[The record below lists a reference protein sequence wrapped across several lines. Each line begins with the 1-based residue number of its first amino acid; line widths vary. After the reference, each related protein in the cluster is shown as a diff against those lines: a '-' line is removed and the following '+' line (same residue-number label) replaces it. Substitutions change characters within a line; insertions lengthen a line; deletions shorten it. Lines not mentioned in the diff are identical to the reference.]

1 MANGDYWN
9 VGAGT
14 PLNRRR
20 GSASR
25 DAIDRIIELTS
36 NLSRMN
42 QDKKD
47 RKVYRFDEYIN
58 RISEGFQNLTDNE
71 LIRSIQDKVDTYYQ
85 NSGGSGNFEMSQ
97 IKDAFDFRVNAAIGE
112 NEQYEFAK
120 EGFTRT
126 INAGEDF
133 IDKAFTFDDSD
144 FAGQRKIIR
153 EDKLYHDLKS
163 EGNLEYIPKEY
174 KGDEI
179 KEYRYYLANQFKKH
193 VRDEFGSQY
202 QNFFSRFGSRINS
215 QDPNLNDD
223 LRDSQYYLGAVL
235 TAFQSDGIFSK
246 QEYEAL
252 KGAID
257 NADATQY
264 KNEMHALTL
273 ANSDKVRT
281 LQNNFGN
288 YSNEYKK
295 LKTRYKL
302 GKDSLSPEYIAGFYK
317 DGVMKGGSYIPLQTE
332 GDVQVPWRQ
341 ILEVEEQHSK
351 YEAGKGKK
359 PTLPRPS
366 SVELKIAKEIHADWV
381 IKEHDLKGNLISTNE
396 QLEGYGVLNMFSA
409 NSLTFMGDKS
419 EEEKAKA
426 DMKQDILDETYKEKK
441 NRMPVAEI
449 ENTEENSKYEMIVN
463 ADLDTLDWA
472 KSVSDKGGDL
482 SEEVLGQMVKAIRQ
496 LRFNHGDKWPIYYYQ
511 RNLHKRFG
519 NLPMNEKEYAN
530 KLINNKL
537 KEFNVGN

>member
-223 LRDSQYYLGAVL
+223 LRDS
-235 TAFQSDGIFSK
+235 
-246 QEYEAL
+246 
-252 KGAID
+252 
-257 NADATQY
+257 
-264 KNEMHALTL
+264 
-273 ANSDKVRT
+273 
-281 LQNNFGN
+281 
-288 YSNEYKK
+288 
-295 LKTRYKL
+295 
-302 GKDSLSPEYIAGFYK
+302 
-317 DGVMKGGSYIPLQTE
+317 
-332 GDVQVPWRQ
+332 
-341 ILEVEEQHSK
+341 
-351 YEAGKGKK
+351 
-359 PTLPRPS
+359 
-366 SVELKIAKEIHADWV
+366 
-381 IKEHDLKGNLISTNE
+381 
-396 QLEGYGVLNMFSA
+396 
-409 NSLTFMGDKS
+409 
-419 EEEKAKA
+419 
-426 DMKQDILDETYKEKK
+426 
-441 NRMPVAEI
+441 
-449 ENTEENSKYEMIVN
+449 
-463 ADLDTLDWA
+463 
-472 KSVSDKGGDL
+472 
-482 SEEVLGQMVKAIRQ
+482 
-496 LRFNHGDKWPIYYYQ
+496 
-511 RNLHKRFG
+511 
-519 NLPMNEKEYAN
+519 
-530 KLINNKL
+530 
-537 KEFNVGN
+537 